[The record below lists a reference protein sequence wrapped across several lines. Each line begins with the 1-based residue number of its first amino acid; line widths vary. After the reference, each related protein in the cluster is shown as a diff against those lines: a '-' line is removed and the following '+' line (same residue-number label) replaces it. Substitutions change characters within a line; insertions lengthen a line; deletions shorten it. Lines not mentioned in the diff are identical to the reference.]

1 MTSETNWKYEFKDL
15 PKYDEGKKIE
25 YTVTEDHVKDYT
37 TDINGTTITNKYT
50 PGETSAT
57 VTKIGMTI
65 ITKTENDQLKS
76 KLSYI
81 KMEKQQ
87 ENGNIK

>member
-1 MTSETNWKYEFKDL
+1 M
-15 PKYDEGKKIE
+15 
-25 YTVTEDHVKDYT
+25 TEDHVKDYT

-50 PGETSAT
+50 PGETST
-57 VTKIGMTI
+57 EQKIGMTI
-65 ITKTENDQLKS
+65 ITKTENDQLKL

-87 ENGNIK
+87 EKRQH

>member
-15 PKYDEGKKIE
+15 PKYDEGKENRI
-25 YTVTEDHVKDYT
+25 YSDRRSRKDYT

-65 ITKTENDQLKS
+65 ITKTENDQLTS

-87 ENGNIK
+87 EKRQH

>member
-1 MTSETNWKYEFKDL
+1 MMKERKEIYSDR
-15 PKYDEGKKIE
+15 
-25 YTVTEDHVKDYT
+25 KDYT

-65 ITKTENDQLKS
+65 ITKTENDQLTS